1 MTEPSCPGLHRFPSA
16 AADGWGW
23 PRGGIQPGLT
33 AHGSM
38 RDVGALGRVMLTD
51 DEQRIL
57 SFVRR
62 GLRAEGL
69 HVDEARSGEQGSGTG

>member
-1 MTEPSCPGLHRFPSA
+1 
-16 AADGWGW
+16 
-23 PRGGIQPGLT
+23 
-33 AHGSM
+33 M

-69 HVDEARSGEQGSGTG
+69 HVDEARSGEQGLGTG